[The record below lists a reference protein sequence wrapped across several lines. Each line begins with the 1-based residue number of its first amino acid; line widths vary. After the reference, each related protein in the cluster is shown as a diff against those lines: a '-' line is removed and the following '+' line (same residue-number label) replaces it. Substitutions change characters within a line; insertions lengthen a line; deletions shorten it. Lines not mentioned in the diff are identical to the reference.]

1 MRLID
6 VLDLQA
12 DNEIEIGMKLIVT
25 DGNMAEH
32 EFEYIDHNGGTFV
45 DEDGYEME
53 VYYMLN
59 HDFLNYEAD
68 LLEGKQ

>member
-25 DGNMAEH
+25 DGKIVER

-59 HDFLNYEAD
+59 HDFLNLEVD

>member
-25 DGNMAEH
+25 DGNMMER
-32 EFEYIDHNGGTFV
+32 EFEYI
-45 DEDGYEME
+45 E
-53 VYYMLN
+53 
-59 HDFLNYEAD
+59 
-68 LLEGKQ
+68 

>member
-25 DGNMAEH
+25 DGNMMER
-32 EFEYIDHNGGTFV
+32 EFEYVDYNGGTFV
-45 DEDGYEME
+45 DEDGYEMGIH
-53 VYYMLN
+53 YMLN
-59 HDFLNYEAD
+59 NNFLNYEAD